1 MRTIHCKQPV
11 PVTDTFFISWGC
23 PFMRASTVPWMI
35 MTPHPPVKF
44 PWVPGKTAT
53 IVTWTVVCSIH
64 EIQIPNN
71 NNNNN
76 NNNMHVLTHKLWAR
90 WQHRLSLKCTQ
101 KAAQWSQPT
110 TIAGFGCLVRLSC
123 LVINLAKIAL
133 ILKLCDWI
141 WFEASIMKNHTIA

>member
-44 PWVPGKTAT
+44 PWVPGKTVT

-64 EIQIPNN
+64 EIQIPS